1 MNTPLTRPSATLSR
15 RERDLRVRPS
25 HPSPS
30 ARRCR
35 SAADEG
41 LGIFVFVLAAFFAAP
56 ISAQSIASTAN
67 GIVIAHDNVIELQG
81 GWSVA
86 GVKNPGRIIV
96 GNSRVAVL
104 DPIANELR
112 VVDLESGRAQHFA
125 TGETPIDGL
134 FIGRDFFIIER
145 NARTLERCGADG
157 TTASIDTAAD
167 PAFIREA
174 NGLIYVYARVAGM
187 LHEIDPRT
195 MKITRETRVAPFATD
210 MELDD
215 GNAYLVDAR
224 TAKMHV
230 VDLATLKAQEDI
242 EVGVVPVDMAFV
254 KGPTPISARTLAVAD
269 PSAKRV
275 WVVEGVQSLT
285 QAVTRGFLRG
295 LLGAGLFSRGASQ
308 FPTGVDRVFI
318 RGSRWIAYDSAS
330 GTLYSFTKTKST
342 PIAKDVGPNAFA
354 LTAGGVV
361 WWDNAVRRLQ
371 KLPD

>member
-1 MNTPLTRPSATLSR
+1 MNT
-15 RERDLRVRPS
+15 RVVFLI
-25 HPSPS
+25 
-30 ARRCR
+30 
-35 SAADEG
+35 AA
-41 LGIFVFVLAAFFAAP
+41 LFAAP
-56 ISAQSIASTAN
+56 IAHAQSIASTSN

-86 GVKNPGRIIV
+86 GLKNPARIIV
-96 GNSRVAVL
+96 SDTRVAVV
-104 DPIANELR
+104 DSIANELR
-112 VVDLESGRAQHFA
+112 VVELESGHASRFA
-125 TGETPIDGL
+125 TGETPIDGI
-134 FIGRDFFIIER
+134 FIGRDLFVIER
-145 NARTLERCGADG
+145 DARALERFGADG
-157 TTASIDTAAD
+157 KLTSIDTAAD

-174 NGLIYVYARVAGM
+174 NGFIYVYARVGGV

-224 TAKMHV
+224 AAKMHV
-230 VDLATLKAQEDI
+230 VERATLKSLEDI

-295 LLGAGLFSRGASQ
+295 LLGTGLFSRGASQ

-318 RGSRWIAYDSAS
+318 RGNQWIAYDSAS
-330 GTLYSFTKTKST
+330 GTLYTFTKTKSSA
-342 PIAKDVGPNAFA
+342 IAKDIGPNAFA
-354 LTAGGVV
+354 LTPGGVV

-371 KLPD
+371 KLPN